1 MFDGMDSRFDPQ
13 QQLGAIRTGD
23 VRVLARA
30 ITLVENR
37 NPEAIPVLQAAFP
50 YTGRAKKIGLAGS
63 PGVGKSTLAG
73 RLAQA
78 YREQGFQVAILAV
91 DPSSPFG
98 GGAMLG
104 DRIRMQG
111 QAGIYIRSMATR
123 GHLGGL
129 ASTTVEVIDLLDA
142 AGFDRILVESV
153 GAGQDEVEIAF
164 TVDAQLLLTAPG
176 LGDSVQLLKAG
187 LNEVADIFVVNKSD
201 GPGVEWVAED
211 IRTGLELASRRDGW
225 RVPVVFTNASAGTGT
240 SSLLELIEAYLKFLE
255 QTGNHRTSSIQQWQ
269 MRILHAVRDAID
281 RRLIS
286 EDLRSRIAGY
296 AFQVVNANAN
306 PYELVQ
312 SLLAEMMAS
321 GRNADV
327 GVSR

>member
-13 QQLGAIRTGD
+13 RQLEAIRTND
-23 VRVLARA
+23 VRALARA

-37 NPEAIPVLQAAFP
+37 NPEAIPLLQAVFS
-50 YTGRAKKIGLAGS
+50 YTGRAKKIGLAGP

-73 RLAQA
+73 RLANVYQE
-78 YREQGFQVAILAV
+78 RGFRVAILAV

-104 DRIRMQG
+104 DRIRMRG
-111 QAGIYIRSMATR
+111 QSGLYIRSMATR
-123 GHLGGL
+123 GHPGGL
-129 ASTTVEVIDLLDA
+129 ASSTVEVIDLLDA

-164 TVDAQLLLTAPG
+164 TVDTQLLLTAPG

-187 LNEVADIFVVNKSD
+187 LNEVADIFVINKS
-201 GPGVEWVAED
+201 GEPGVEWVAED
-211 IRTGLELASRRDGW
+211 IRIGLELASRRDGW
-225 RVPVVFTNASAGTGT
+225 RVPVVFTDAVAGTGT
-240 SSLLELIEAYLKFLE
+240 TSLLELIEANVRFLE
-255 QTGNHRTSSIQQWQ
+255 QTGNYRTTSIRQWQ
-269 MRILHAVRDAID
+269 VRILHAVRDAID
-281 RRLIS
+281 RRFIS
-286 EDLRSRIAGY
+286 EDFRNRIAEH

-312 SLLAEMMAS
+312 ALLAEITAG
-321 GRNADV
+321 GRNAGV
-327 GVSR
+327 GVCR